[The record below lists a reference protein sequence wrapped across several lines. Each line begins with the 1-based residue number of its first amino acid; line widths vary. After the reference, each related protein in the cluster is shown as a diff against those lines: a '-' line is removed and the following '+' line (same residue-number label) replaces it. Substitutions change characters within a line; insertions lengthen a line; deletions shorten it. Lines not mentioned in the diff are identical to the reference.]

1 MKNFLI
7 EYYEFFLLAAV
18 LMNSVY
24 LILKR
29 FMDEIPTL
37 LIVVLLC
44 IEFCLFAFGVVGF
57 RLSK

>member
-7 EYYEFFLLAAV
+7 ENHKYFFLFAV
-18 LMNSVY
+18 LLNSVY

-29 FMDEIPTL
+29 FMDEIPTW
-37 LIVVLLC
+37 LIIVLLC